1 MSPRAWRIALPW
13 LALALFWLAVAW
25 LRFGFISATAVAQ
38 ICDAGQPPAWCG
50 VRRVLVLGF
59 LYDVYGV
66 AALIAALL
74 SLFVRCAWLA
84 WLAAA
89 LGALSLLLFCFETG
103 ALALLIGGLRLL
115 RLQQTPR
122 APVEQHRQ
130 GQREIQTQP

>member
-1 MSPRAWRIALPW
+1 MKRQAWRIALPW
-13 LALALFWLAVAW
+13 LALIGFWLAVAW
-25 LRFGFISATAVAQ
+25 LRFGFVSSAAVAQ
-38 ICDAGQPPAWCG
+38 LCDAAQPPVWCG

-66 AALIAALL
+66 AAMIAAVL
-74 SLFVRCAWLA
+74 SLFTRRVWLA

-103 ALALLIGGLRLL
+103 ALALLIGCLRLL

-130 GQREIQTQP
+130 RDRQIQTQP